1 MGIAERRAKE
11 KENLRR
17 AILDAAREL
26 FVTQG
31 YEAVSMRKIA
41 ERIEYSPTAIYLYFK
56 DKDAILGTLIDEGFD
71 ALCQEVQALHGIA
84 DPVKRLWEGA
94 RRYIRFALA
103 HPHYYRLMFEMV
115 DSAETLGT
123 REHKRESA
131 MQAFGF
137 IRRCVAEGMAQ
148 GRFRADREE
157 NILSHT
163 TWAHVHGAVALALA
177 HRLEM
182 LTPEQQ
188 EAFFDSVA
196 DAAVRGIMPD
206 CPPSSPTVSE

>member
-1 MGIAERRAKE
+1 MGTAQRRERER
-11 KENLRR
+11 ENLRR

-71 ALCQEVQALHGIA
+71 GLCQGIQTIVGIA
-84 DPVKRLWEGA
+84 DPVDRLRQGA
-94 RRYIRFALA
+94 RGYICFAREN
-103 HPHYYRLMFEMV
+103 PHYYRLMFEMV

-131 MQAFGF
+131 LQAFGF
-137 IRRCVAEGMAQ
+137 IRQCVAEGMAQ
-148 GRFRADREE
+148 GRFRNDREE
-157 NILSHT
+157 IILSHT
-163 TWAHVHGAVALALA
+163 AWSHVHGAAALSLA

-188 EAFFDSVA
+188 EEFFDSVA
-196 DAAVRGIMPD
+196 EAAVRGLMPD
-206 CPPSSPTVSE
+206 CPPSVPAATD